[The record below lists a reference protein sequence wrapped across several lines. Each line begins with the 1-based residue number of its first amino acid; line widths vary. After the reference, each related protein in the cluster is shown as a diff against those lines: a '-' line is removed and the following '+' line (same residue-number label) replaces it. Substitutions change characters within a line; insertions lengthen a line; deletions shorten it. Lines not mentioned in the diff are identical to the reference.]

1 MISISGTT
9 LRMDQASQT
18 EAGYY
23 TFGTI
28 DSAGVRGAS
37 IATTAS
43 IFAPGCRIID
53 LSTSTVYVNSG
64 TTASP
69 TWTPQGGSAVTDPY
83 MMKLAIT
90 PITAAAMIDTTAA
103 IGMSS
108 TNGLT
113 LVAAAPTGY
122 VNVWHRSIVCYT
134 YDTAA
139 YTGGGNTTVNIGG
152 GGAALSGLIATTTLW
167 QNASSI
173 IQEFVPLSTV
183 AFPITKETAISLKTA
198 SAITNPG
205 TAAGT
210 AIVYTWY
217 SQVPIA

>member
-1 MISISGTT
+1 MRSIPSTSILSSVDDASNNLVIGTVSAVGSG
-9 LRMDQASQT
+9 LP
-18 EAGYY
+18 
-23 TFGTI
+23 
-28 DSAGVRGAS
+28 
-37 IATTAS
+37 TTAS
-43 IFAPGCRIID
+43 TFAVNAQITD
-53 LSTSTVYVNSG
+53 LSTGISYTNAGTV
-64 TTASP
+64 
-69 TWTPQGGSAVTDPY
+69 AVPVWVANPR
-83 MMKLAIT
+83 LAIVNV
-90 PITAAAMIDTTAA
+90 TAAAMIDTTAA

-113 LVAAAPTGY
+113 IVPAAPTGF
-122 VNVWHRSIVCYT
+122 VNVWHRTIVSYT
-134 YDTAA
+134 FGTAA

-183 AFPITKETAISLKTA
+183 AFPVTKETAISLKTA

-210 AIVYTWY
+210 AKVYTWY
-217 SQVPIA
+217 TQVAI

>member
-1 MISISGTT
+1 MAKSYAGTT
-9 LRMDQASQT
+9 ILSYEESPTGLIVA
-18 EAGYY
+18 
-23 TFGTI
+23 GTI
-28 DSAGVRGAS
+28 DNAGTGLP
-37 IATTAS
+37 TTAS
-43 IFAPGCRIID
+43 MFAPGARIVD
-53 LSTSTVYVNSG
+53 LSTSITYFNTG
-64 TTASP
+64 TTALP
-69 TWTPQGGSAVTDPY
+69 VWTRMGATASVDPQLIQMAQVN
-83 MMKLAIT
+83 
-90 PITAAAMIDTTAA
+90 ITAAAMIDTTAA

-113 LVAAAPTGY
+113 LVPAPATGFMLL
-122 VNVWHRSIVCYT
+122 WHKTIVSYT
-134 YDTAA
+134 FGTAA
-139 YTGGGNTTVNIGG
+139 YTAGGNTTVNIGA

-210 AIVYTWY
+210 AKVYTWY
-217 SQVPIA
+217 SVVAI

>member
-1 MISISGTT
+1 MKTDSDLGPYLYIYETEPSTGYIVRATYTTTPPTTASKFAIGCVVNNRSTGATYTNTGTV
-9 LRMDQASQT
+9 AVPVWSS
-18 EAGYY
+18 APNP
-23 TFGTI
+23 TI
-28 DSAGVRGAS
+28 VQL
-37 IATTAS
+37 ATTA
-43 IFAPGCRIID
+43 
-53 LSTSTVYVNSG
+53 
-64 TTASP
+64 
-69 TWTPQGGSAVTDPY
+69 
-83 MMKLAIT
+83 
-90 PITAAAMIDTTAA
+90 ITAAAMIDTTAA

-122 VNVWHRSIVCYT
+122 VNVWHRSIVSYT
-134 YDTAA
+134 YATAA

-183 AFPITKETAISLKTA
+183 AFPVTKETAISLKTA

-217 SQVPIA
+217 SQVAI

>member
-1 MISISGTT
+1 MRSIPGTVIVSF
-9 LRMDQASQT
+9 LDNEFNHLVEGAVDNIG
-18 EAGYY
+18 AGLP
-23 TFGTI
+23 
-28 DSAGVRGAS
+28 
-37 IATTAS
+37 TTAAT
-43 IFAPGCRIID
+43 FAFGARIVD
-53 LSTSTVYVNSG
+53 RSTAITYLNMGTVAVPVWARLGS
-64 TTASP
+64 
-69 TWTPQGGSAVTDPY
+69 SAVVDPQVVQ
-83 MMKLAIT
+83 LT
-90 PITAAAMIDTTAA
+90 TVPITAAAMIDTTAA

-113 LVAAAPTGY
+113 LVPAAPTGF
-122 VNVWHRSIVCYT
+122 VNVWHRTIVSYT
-134 YDTAA
+134 FATAA

-183 AFPITKETAISLKTA
+183 AFPITTATAISLKTA

-210 AIVYTWY
+210 AKVYTWY
-217 SQVPIA
+217 SQVAI